1 MPVKIAGVEPG
12 SPAQRGGIQAGDR
25 LLTINGHPIDDVLDY
40 RFYLTERKLLLSLE
54 TDTGPRSVRLK
65 KDEYDDIGLQF
76 DTYLMDKQHAC
87 RNKCVFC
94 FIDQLP
100 PGMRES
106 LYFKDDDSRLSFL
119 FGNYI
124 TLTNITEREISR
136 IIEMHIS
143 PIHISVHTTNP
154 ALRCQMMGNRFAG
167 NCLDILRRFAD
178 AGIRMEC
185 QLVLCPGFND
195 GGELRRSLSDLEG
208 LMPAMESVACVPVG
222 LTRYREGLTP
232 LRMFTRE
239 EAAAVIDLCETVGD
253 RLRAET
259 GNRLVYPAD
268 EFYIKAGRPIPAADF
283 YGEFSQLENGVGLC
297 SLLRSEFLDALCE
310 ETASPAGSRLV
321 LATGVA
327 AFPLLRELV
336 GAAKQKWPSL
346 QAEVVAVRNR
356 FFGETIDVAGLVT
369 GGDLIEQLKG
379 KSGDRLLFPDA
390 MLRHEGDC
398 FLDDVTLEQAEQ
410 ALGIPLQPVPA
421 ADGYALLQA
430 LLQ

>member
-1 MPVKIAGVEPG
+1 M
-12 SPAQRGGIQAGDR
+12 
-25 LLTINGHPIDDVLDY
+25 L
-40 RFYLTERKLLLSLE
+40 F
-54 TDTGPRSVRLK
+54 RS
-65 KDEYDDIGLQF
+65 
-76 DTYLMDKQHAC
+76 
-87 RNKCVFC
+87 
-94 FIDQLP
+94 
-100 PGMRES
+100 
-106 LYFKDDDSRLSFL
+106 
-119 FGNYI
+119 I

-327 AFPLLRELV
+327 AFPQIGRAHV
-336 GAAKQKWPSL
+336 
-346 QAEVVAVRNR
+346 
-356 FFGETIDVAGLVT
+356 
-369 GGDLIEQLKG
+369 
-379 KSGDRLLFPDA
+379 
-390 MLRHEGDC
+390 
-398 FLDDVTLEQAEQ
+398 
-410 ALGIPLQPVPA
+410 
-421 ADGYALLQA
+421 
-430 LLQ
+430 

>member
-1 MPVKIAGVEPG
+1 MPVIISGVEAG
-12 SPAQRGGIQAGDR
+12 SPAQRRGIQPGER
-25 LLTINGHPIDDVLDY
+25 LLSINGHPVEDVLDY
-40 RFYLTERKLLLSLE
+40 RFYLTESRLMLSLE
-54 TDTGPRSVRLK
+54 SDTGTRTIKIRK
-65 KDEYDDIGLQF
+65 REYEDIGLQF
-76 DTYLMDKQHAC
+76 DTYLMDRQRAC

-124 TLTNITEREISR
+124 TLTNLTEREISR

-167 NCLDILRRFAD
+167 DCLDILHRFAA

-185 QLVLCPGFND
+185 QLVLCPGYND
-195 GGELRRSLSDLEG
+195 GEELRRSLSDLEK

-232 LRMFTRE
+232 LRMFTGE
-239 EAAAVIDLCETVGD
+239 EAAAVIEVCEFFGD
-253 RLRAET
+253 RLAADT

-268 EFYIKAGRPIPAADF
+268 EFYIKAGRPIPAAAF

-297 SLLRSEFLDALCE
+297 ALLRTEFVEALE
-310 ETASPAGSRLV
+310 QEPVSPAGSRL
-321 LATGVA
+321 LIATGVA
-327 AFPLLRELV
+327 AAPLLRELV
-336 GAAKQKWPSL
+336 GMARKKWPQL
-346 QAEVVAVRNR
+346 QAEVVPVRNR

-369 GGDLIEQLKG
+369 GGDLISQLRG
-379 KSGDRLLFPDA
+379 RFCDRILFPDA
-390 MLRHEGDC
+390 MLRHEGDR
-398 FLDDVTLEQAEQ
+398 FLDDITLDEAERE
-410 ALGIPLQPVPA
+410 LGVPLQPVPA
-421 ADGYALLQA
+421 SDGQALLQA